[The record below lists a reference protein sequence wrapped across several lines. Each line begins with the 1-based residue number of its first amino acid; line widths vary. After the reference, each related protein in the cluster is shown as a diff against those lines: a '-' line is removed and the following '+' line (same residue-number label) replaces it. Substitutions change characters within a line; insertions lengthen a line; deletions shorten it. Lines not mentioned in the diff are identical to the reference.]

1 MAVPLDTPGL
11 MLRQQVTIR
20 GREDGIPTGT
30 SGSISCCPPDARLP
44 RAPPPTNGPA
54 FEKRAPELTAQCP
67 PVKETITK
75 VGEARNL
82 WLWFELQS
90 WGPSN
95 QFNGLGRSG
104 FAAVST
110 GAGGQEEVLVMMCSR
125 IAIAAFAMGMS
136 LAVGGFVAPNYVS
149 AQGSSGTEIRRAATP
164 AAPIVLAQATPPQK
178 TAPGA
183 AARPANDDFLAP
195 VWDWLERANRQY
207 QAVIVKQ
214 LTEGEPATSLAQ
226 PAPSPQP
233 APKQVA
239 QPAAPKAPAASAPS
253 AVVSPAPPAPPA
265 APPAAP
271 PKAVAQ
277 APSQPSVTPPAPSAA
292 PPGVP
297 VAPAAPARVAAPV
310 EKDAF
315 DEVLETVND
324 WLDRASRQYQA
335 IIVRRLSDPN
345 PTESAMPSV
354 KNLPPASQP
363 AVVAATTPPPQ
374 PKAVEDAAKIAEQ
387 QRREAEASRVAAA
400 KAEAEAKAKAEADA
414 KARAEAEAKAR
425 AEDEARR
432 VAAAAKAKAD
442 AEAKAKA
449 DEEASRV
456 AAAAAA
462 KARAD
467 AEAKAKAEDDA
478 RRVAVAAAAA
488 AAKAK
493 DDADAKAKAEEDARK
508 VAAAAKAK
516 ADADAQAK
524 AEAVAMAKVEEEAR
538 RVAAA
543 AAAKA
548 KTATAEASIAAAAA
562 AAVAAAAVAA
572 KAEETRKVAVAEQAR
587 RAVETAKAE
596 TAKPPAKTAP
606 ATPNTVAG
614 STTTPTP
621 ATTTPAAAPAKVA
634 SSTKLK
640 QRNIRFAGAS
650 TKKARVATCS
660 QLAGRTVRPGRT
672 YVVKRG
678 DTLWLIA
685 KQHYKNG
692 SKYRALLNANPVVR
706 SRAGVILPCDR
717 IFIPRTRKA

>member
-400 KAEAEAKAKAEADA
+400 KAEADA
-414 KARAEAEAKAR
+414 KARAEAESKAR